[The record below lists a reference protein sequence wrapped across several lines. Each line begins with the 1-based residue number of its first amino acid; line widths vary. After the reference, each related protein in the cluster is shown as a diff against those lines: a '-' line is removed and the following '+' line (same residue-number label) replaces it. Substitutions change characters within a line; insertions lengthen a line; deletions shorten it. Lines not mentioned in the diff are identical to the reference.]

1 MQPCIFI
8 ITKIDLRIVEEKTK
22 RLSKKTETGEAE
34 SGLAKVPANDDD
46 EVFPK
51 GGQKEDRRLT
61 SKGPLRTKD
70 SPRSTSIYI
79 NEEGPDFQQQQQQ
92 VSLKKK

>member
-22 RLSKKTETGEAE
+22 RLSKKTEIGEAE

-51 GGQKEDRRLT
+51 VGEKKTED
-61 SKGPLRTKD
+61 
-70 SPRSTSIYI
+70 
-79 NEEGPDFQQQQQQ
+79 
-92 VSLKKK
+92 